1 MALALRAIP
10 PSARAEHVEGLT
22 KKDDWL
28 ENLRCPEQAKHDKR
42 ETRGIR
48 NALAH
53 RKKFLAKDERTQ
65 NSNPNKVH
73 DAHREQH

>member
-1 MALALRAIP
+1 MALALRAIR
-10 PSARAEHVEGLT
+10 PSARAEH
-22 KKDDWL
+22 L
-28 ENLRCPEQAKHDKR
+28 ENLRYPEQAKHDKR

-65 NSNPNKVH
+65 NSNRVRSN
-73 DAHREQH
+73 DF